1 MNILPTNMY
10 ARKCE
15 IDFLKF
21 MNVSCLPNYT
31 ITPIN
36 ITPENADSK
45 GYAASANVKYD
56 FNTNT
61 HHMSIW
67 TILPTLT
74 ADYIM
79 FHEFTHMID
88 TERFCKSDRIKYI
101 ANKGYTEYHAS
112 QVALMKMLGAETIES
127 SLSFTMEQ
135 TVETYSGGKSVTE
148 LISTPLNTILEII
161 NRDDFPA
168 DIGTISTVIGLAFNY
183 YGYRSICQMFADNYT
198 GSENTSALNQLLGD
212 STVKLLDK
220 LMYGWFD
227 DSKVAVIDNL
237 CKNLIFSML
246 KKYKF
251 M

>member
-1 MNILPTNMY
+1 MNISLTSMY
-10 ARKCE
+10 VRKCE

-36 ITPENADSK
+36 ITQKEADSK
-45 GYAASANVKYD
+45 GYAAPANVKYD
-56 FNTNT
+56 FDTNT

-67 TILPTLT
+67 TILPTLS

-88 TERFCKSDRIKYI
+88 TERFCKSDQIKYI

-112 QVALMKMLGAETIES
+112 QVALMKMLGAKTIDS
-127 SLSFTMEQ
+127 TLSFTMEQ
-135 TVETYSGGKSVTE
+135 AIETYSGSKSVGE
-148 LISTPLNTILEII
+148 LINTPLNTILEII
-161 NRDDFPA
+161 ERDDFPA
-168 DIGTISTVIGLAFNY
+168 DIGTLSTVVGLAFNY
-183 YGYRSICQMFADNYT
+183 YGYRSICQMYAENYT
-198 GSENTSALNQLLGD
+198 GNENTSALKQLMGD

-227 DSKVAVIDNL
+227 DSKVAIIDDL

-246 KKYKF
+246 KKYNL

>member
-45 GYAASANVKYD
+45 GYAAPANVKYD

-88 TERFCKSDRIKYI
+88 TERFCKSNKIKYI

-112 QVALMKMLGAETIES
+112 QVALMKMLGAKTIDS
-127 SLSFTMEQ
+127 TLSFTMEQ
-135 TVETYSGGKSVTE
+135 PVETYSGCISVAE
-148 LISTPLNTILEII
+148 LLNTPLNTISEII
-161 NRDDFPA
+161 KRNDFPA
-168 DIGTISTVIGLAFNY
+168 DIDTLSTVIGLAFNY
-183 YGYRSICQMFADNYT
+183 YGYRSICQMFAQNYA
-198 GSENTSALNQLLGD
+198 GSENTSALKQLMGD
-212 STVKLLDK
+212 STVNLFDK

-227 DSKVAVIDNL
+227 DAKVAIIDDI
-237 CKNLIFSML
+237 CKNVIFSML
-246 KKYKF
+246 KKHNL

>member
-45 GYAASANVKYD
+45 GYAAPANVKYD

-88 TERFCKSDRIKYI
+88 TERFCKSNKIKYI

-112 QVALMKMLGAETIES
+112 QVALMKMLGAKTIDS
-127 SLSFTMEQ
+127 TLSFTMEQ
-135 TVETYSGGKSVTE
+135 PVETYSGCISVAE
-148 LISTPLNTILEII
+148 LLNTPLNTISEII
-161 NRDDFPA
+161 KRNDFPA
-168 DIGTISTVIGLAFNY
+168 DIDTLSTVIGLAFNY
-183 YGYRSICQMFADNYT
+183 YGYRSICQMFAQNYA
-198 GSENTSALNQLLGD
+198 GSENTSALKQLMGD
-212 STVKLLDK
+212 STVNLIGK

-227 DSKVAVIDNL
+227 DAKVAIIDDI
-237 CKNLIFSML
+237 CKNVIFSML
-246 KKYKF
+246 KKHNL

>member
-45 GYAASANVKYD
+45 GYAAPANVKYD

-88 TERFCKSDRIKYI
+88 TERFCKSNKIKYI

-112 QVALMKMLGAETIES
+112 QVALMKMLGAKTIDS
-127 SLSFTMEQ
+127 TLSFTMEQ
-135 TVETYSGGKSVTE
+135 TVETYSGCISVAE
-148 LISTPLNTILEII
+148 LLNTPLNTISEII
-161 NRDDFPA
+161 KRNDFPA
-168 DIGTISTVIGLAFNY
+168 DIDTLSTVIGLAFNY
-183 YGYRSICQMFADNYT
+183 YGYRSICQMFAQNYA
-198 GSENTSALNQLLGD
+198 GSENTSALKQLMGD
-212 STVKLLDK
+212 STVNLLDK

-227 DSKVAVIDNL
+227 DAKVAIIDDI
-237 CKNLIFSML
+237 CKNVIFSML
-246 KKYKF
+246 KKHNL

>member
-1 MNILPTNMY
+1 MY

-45 GYAASANVKYD
+45 GYAAPANVKYD

-88 TERFCKSDRIKYI
+88 TERFCKSNKIKYI

-112 QVALMKMLGAETIES
+112 QVALMKMLGAKTIDS
-127 SLSFTMEQ
+127 TLSFTMEQ
-135 TVETYSGGKSVTE
+135 PVETYSGCISVAE
-148 LISTPLNTILEII
+148 LLNTPLNTISEII
-161 NRDDFPA
+161 KRNDFPA
-168 DIGTISTVIGLAFNY
+168 DIDTLSTVIGLAFNY
-183 YGYRSICQMFADNYT
+183 YGYRSICQMFAQNYA
-198 GSENTSALNQLLGD
+198 GSENTSALKQLMGD
-212 STVKLLDK
+212 STVNLLGK

-227 DSKVAVIDNL
+227 DAKVAIIDDI
-237 CKNLIFSML
+237 CKNVIFSML
-246 KKYKF
+246 KKHNL

>member
-45 GYAASANVKYD
+45 GYAAPANVKYD

-88 TERFCKSDRIKYI
+88 TERFCKSNKIKYI

-112 QVALMKMLGAETIES
+112 QVALMKMLGAKTIDS
-127 SLSFTMEQ
+127 TLSFTMEQ
-135 TVETYSGGKSVTE
+135 PVETYSGCISVAE
-148 LISTPLNTILEII
+148 LLNTPLNTISEII
-161 NRDDFPA
+161 KRNDFPA
-168 DIGTISTVIGLAFNY
+168 DIDTLSTVIGLAFNY
-183 YGYRSICQMFADNYT
+183 YGYRSICQMFAQNYA
-198 GSENTSALNQLLGD
+198 GSENTSALKQLMGD
-212 STVKLLDK
+212 STVKLLGK

-227 DSKVAVIDNL
+227 DAKVAIIDDI
-237 CKNLIFSML
+237 CKNVIFSML
-246 KKYKF
+246 KKHNL

>member
-45 GYAASANVKYD
+45 GYAAPANVKYD

-88 TERFCKSDRIKYI
+88 TERFCKSNKIKYI

-112 QVALMKMLGAETIES
+112 QVALMKMLGAKTIDS
-127 SLSFTMEQ
+127 TLSFTMEQ
-135 TVETYSGGKSVTE
+135 PVETYSGCISVAE
-148 LISTPLNTILEII
+148 LLNTPLNTISEII
-161 NRDDFPA
+161 KRNDFPA
-168 DIGTISTVIGLAFNY
+168 DIDTLSTVIGLAFNY
-183 YGYRSICQMFADNYT
+183 YGYRSICQMFAQNYA
-198 GSENTSALNQLLGD
+198 GSENTSALKQLMGD
-212 STVKLLDK
+212 STVNLLDK

-227 DSKVAVIDNL
+227 DAKVAIIDDI
-237 CKNLIFSML
+237 CKNVIFSML
-246 KKYKF
+246 KKHNL

>member
-45 GYAASANVKYD
+45 GYAAPANVKYD

-88 TERFCKSDRIKYI
+88 TERFCKSNKIKYI

-112 QVALMKMLGAETIES
+112 QVALMKMLGAKTIDCT
-127 SLSFTMEQ
+127 LSFTMEQ
-135 TVETYSGGKSVTE
+135 PVETYSGCISVAE
-148 LISTPLNTILEII
+148 LLNTPLNTISEII
-161 NRDDFPA
+161 KRNDFPA
-168 DIGTISTVIGLAFNY
+168 DIDTLSTVIGLAFNY
-183 YGYRSICQMFADNYT
+183 YGYRSICQMFAQNYA
-198 GSENTSALNQLLGD
+198 GSENTSALKQLMGD
-212 STVKLLDK
+212 STVNLLDK

-227 DSKVAVIDNL
+227 DAKVAIINDI
-237 CKNLIFSML
+237 CKNVIFSML
-246 KKYKF
+246 KKHNL

>member
-1 MNILPTNMY
+1 MY

-45 GYAASANVKYD
+45 GYAAPANVKYD

-88 TERFCKSDRIKYI
+88 TERFCKSNKIKYI

-112 QVALMKMLGAETIES
+112 QVALMKMLGAKTIDS
-127 SLSFTMEQ
+127 TLSFTMEQ
-135 TVETYSGGKSVTE
+135 TVETYSGCISVAE
-148 LISTPLNTILEII
+148 LLNTPLNTISEII
-161 NRDDFPA
+161 KRNDFPA
-168 DIGTISTVIGLAFNY
+168 DIDTLSTVIGLAFNY
-183 YGYRSICQMFADNYT
+183 YGYRSICQMFAQNYA
-198 GSENTSALNQLLGD
+198 GSENTSALKQLMGD
-212 STVKLLDK
+212 STVNLLDK
-220 LMYGWFD
+220 LVYGWVD
-227 DSKVAVIDNL
+227 DAKVAIMDDI
-237 CKNLIFSML
+237 CKNVIFSML
-246 KKYKF
+246 KKHNL

>member
-1 MNILPTNMY
+1 MY

-45 GYAASANVKYD
+45 GYAAPANVKYD

-88 TERFCKSDRIKYI
+88 TERFCKSNKIKYI

-112 QVALMKMLGAETIES
+112 QVALMKMLGAKTIDS
-127 SLSFTMEQ
+127 TLSFTMEQ
-135 TVETYSGGKSVTE
+135 PVETYSGCISVAE
-148 LISTPLNTILEII
+148 LLNTPLNTISEII
-161 NRDDFPA
+161 KRNDFPA
-168 DIGTISTVIGLAFNY
+168 DIDTLSTVIGLAFNY
-183 YGYRSICQMFADNYT
+183 YGYRSICQMFAQNYA
-198 GSENTSALNQLLGD
+198 GSENTSALKQLMGD
-212 STVKLLDK
+212 STVNLLDK

-227 DSKVAVIDNL
+227 DAKVAIIDDI
-237 CKNLIFSML
+237 CKNVIFSML
-246 KKYKF
+246 KKHNL

>member
-1 MNILPTNMY
+1 MY

-45 GYAASANVKYD
+45 GYAAPANVKYD

-88 TERFCKSDRIKYI
+88 TERFCKSNKIKYI

-112 QVALMKMLGAETIES
+112 QVALMKMLGAKTIDS
-127 SLSFTMEQ
+127 TLSFTMEQ
-135 TVETYSGGKSVTE
+135 PVETYSGCISVAE
-148 LISTPLNTILEII
+148 LLNTPLNTISEII
-161 NRDDFPA
+161 KRNDFPA
-168 DIGTISTVIGLAFNY
+168 DIDTLSTVIGLAFNY
-183 YGYRSICQMFADNYT
+183 YGYRSICQMFAQNYA
-198 GSENTSALNQLLGD
+198 GSENTSALKQLMGD
-212 STVKLLDK
+212 STVKLLGK

-227 DSKVAVIDNL
+227 DAKVAIIDDI
-237 CKNLIFSML
+237 CKNVIFSML
-246 KKYKF
+246 KKHNL

>member
-1 MNILPTNMY
+1 MNIPLTSMY
-10 ARKCE
+10 VRKCE

-31 ITPIN
+31 ITPID
-36 ITPENADSK
+36 ITQEEADSK
-45 GYAASANVKYD
+45 GYAAPANVKYD
-56 FNTNT
+56 FDTNT

-67 TILPTLT
+67 TIFPTLS

-88 TERFCKSDRIKYI
+88 TERFCKSDKIKYI

-112 QVALMKMLGAETIES
+112 QVALMKMLGAETIDS

-135 TVETYSGGKSVTE
+135 AVETYSGGKSVTE
-148 LISTPLNTILEII
+148 LISTPLNTISEII

-168 DIGTISTVIGLAFNY
+168 DIGTISIVIGLAFNY

-227 DSKVAVIDNL
+227 NSKVAVIDNL

-246 KKYKF
+246 KEYKF

>member
-10 ARKCE
+10 VRKCE

-36 ITPENADSK
+36 ITPEKADSK
-45 GYAASANVKYD
+45 GYAAPANVKYD

-88 TERFCKSDRIKYI
+88 TERFCKSNKIKYI

-112 QVALMKMLGAETIES
+112 QVALMKMLGAKTIDS
-127 SLSFTMEQ
+127 TLSFTMDQ
-135 TVETYSGGKSVTE
+135 PVETYSGCISVTE
-148 LISTPLNTILEII
+148 LLNTPLNTISEII
-161 NRDDFPA
+161 KRNDFPA
-168 DIGTISTVIGLAFNY
+168 DIDTLSTVIGLAFNY
-183 YGYRSICQMFADNYT
+183 YGYRSICQMFAQNYA
-198 GSENTSALNQLLGD
+198 GNENTSALKQLMGD
-212 STVKLLDK
+212 STVNLLDK

-227 DSKVAVIDNL
+227 DAKVAIIDDI
-237 CKNLIFSML
+237 CKNVIFWML
-246 KKYKF
+246 KKHNL